1 MVEDSGGEGRLKG
14 RGKGRHGGD
23 LECECVK
30 DDGKEVLE
38 MAGGAT
44 TLLLLISFYTTTLL
58 YVDK

>member
-1 MVEDSGGEGRLKG
+1 MV
-14 RGKGRHGGD
+14 
-23 LECECVK
+23 ECVK

-44 TLLLLISFYTTTLL
+44 TLLLLISFYTTTHL